1 MKRILLLFSAI
12 SILIVTANSASNYKL
27 NNTEI
32 DALFDEATELQISN
46 FSLSNIQGINSGDI
60 ITISNEKEPLIA
72 WLCTYTASFGICGVH
87 RLYLGTEIITFV
99 GYLITAGGCGI
110 VQTVDWIVLLIELI
124 DQNKFD
130 QYIDNPKFFMWL

>member
-1 MKRILLLFSAI
+1 MKKIVLFI
-12 SILIVTANSASNYKL
+12 TSICLTIANVISASNYKL
-27 NNTEI
+27 SNDKI
-32 DALFDEATELQISN
+32 DALFYEATEIQIAD
-46 FSLSNIQGINSGDI
+46 FSLSNIQGIHSGDI
-60 ITISNEKEPLIA
+60 ISISDEKEPLIA

-124 DQNKFD
+124 DTNNFD
-130 QYIDNPKFFMWL
+130 KYIDNPKFFMWL